1 MDIVYLRDLRIDT
14 IIGLYD
20 WERQIKQTLSFDI
33 DMATDIRQAAATDD
47 IQFALNYKAVSD
59 RLIEFVEAAQPLLI
73 ETLAEQMAQLI
84 LREFPVPW
92 LRLQVSKAGAVR
104 AARDV
109 GLIIERGQKP
119 ASAPQQ

>member
-1 MDIVYLRDLRIDT
+1 MDIVYIRDLRIDT
-14 IIGLYD
+14 VIGVYD

-47 IQFALNYKAVSD
+47 LQYTVNYKAVSD
-59 RLIEFVEAAQPLLI
+59 RIIELVESFHSQLI
-73 ETLAEQMAQLI
+73 ETLAEEIATTIMT
-84 LREFPVPW
+84 EFHVSW

-109 GLIIERGQKP
+109 GLIIERGKKHDQDVV
-119 ASAPQQ
+119 